1 MLVKKINK
9 SLRRP
14 AFLTV
19 LLTFCTFVYLEIDHK
34 VKPSEPYLL
43 EYMNNFFSTLLV
55 VPVCKFPLLLVFLAL
70 PSLFSE
76 QFYSCVG
83 LDVDRYVSHPEY
95 MYL

>member
-9 SLRRP
+9 SVSRA

-55 VPVCKFPLLLVFLAL
+55 VPVCKFPLLFISLVF

-76 QFYSCVG
+76 GFYSRVD
-83 LDVDRYVSHPEY
+83 LDVNRHVSHPEY